1 MTKKNFST
9 KRKILSGK
17 QSDLISEEIQAI
29 KEMLL
34 SQQEEF
40 VQYKETSEKKVKALI
55 EENTELKIELN
66 EIKDKNSKMEIEIS
80 RLNEN
85 LGRLENEKK
94 INEDFIEEKK
104 ENRDRDKK
112 ENDYINI
119 IKHLQKQL
127 EESKRK
133 NQEMNEKQNKESK
146 NERSLY
152 VKIIN
157 ELKEK
162 NINLEKEISIT
173 KEDLNKK
180 EMKEKLIKEEE
191 ENKNSWKEFESNKIN
206 YEYKTKE
213 KDKELNK
220 INYKSK
226 DDNNNYI
233 KKIRDLSEQL
243 NTANREL
250 NYLKSKNNIISKLL
264 DGQRS
269 LIKDKL
275 DEYKKVIEKLKE
287 VINYYKKKMEEDD
300 SKVKL
305 FKEVEVKNKFLSD
318 SKKALEKNIEELKAQ
333 KKKAEEEF
341 REEMNKV
348 ESELGQMKCQ
358 YVDQAYEY
366 ELIIA
371 KLKKYI
377 DKLKSKLIK
386 MGIKF
391 KSKKENEF
399 NQKEE
404 LYDIN

>member
-1 MTKKNFST
+1 
-9 KRKILSGK
+9 
-17 QSDLISEEIQAI
+17 
-29 KEMLL
+29 
-34 SQQEEF
+34 
-40 VQYKETSEKKVKALI
+40 
-55 EENTELKIELN
+55 
-66 EIKDKNSKMEIEIS
+66 
-80 RLNEN
+80 
-85 LGRLENEKK
+85 
-94 INEDFIEEKK
+94 
-104 ENRDRDKK
+104 
-112 ENDYINI
+112 
-119 IKHLQKQL
+119 
-127 EESKRK
+127 
-133 NQEMNEKQNKESK
+133 
-146 NERSLY
+146 
-152 VKIIN
+152 
-157 ELKEK
+157 
-162 NINLEKEISIT
+162 
-173 KEDLNKK
+173 
-180 EMKEKLIKEEE
+180 MKEKLIKEEE

-318 SKKALEKNIEELKAQ
+318 SMKALEKNIEELKAQ

-386 MGIKF
+386 MGITF